1 MDLRTIT
8 STDVQRGFGKFLDN
22 LTDPI
27 LVMRDSRPEAVMVG
41 YFEYLELK
49 KVKEKSEI
57 EEFEKL
63 LDKVHAKNAHI
74 PIKKMEKDIEEALK
88 YVRSHR
94 RHKHLH

>member
-1 MDLRTIT
+1 MNLQTVT
-8 STDVQRGFGKFLDN
+8 TTDIQRNFSRILSN
-22 LTDPI
+22 LNEPVV
-27 LVMRDSRPEAVMVG
+27 VMRDSRPEAVVVD

-49 KVKEKSEI
+49 KIKEESEI
-57 EEFEKL
+57 EEFEQL

-74 PIKKMEKDIEEALK
+74 PVKKMEKDIEEALK

>member
-1 MDLRTIT
+1 MNLQTVT
-8 STDVQRGFGKFLDN
+8 TTDIQRNFSRILSN
-22 LTDPI
+22 LNEPVV
-27 LVMRDSRPEAVMVG
+27 VMRDSRPEAVVVD

-49 KVKEKSEI
+49 KVKEESEI

-74 PIKKMEKDIEEALK
+74 SVKKMEKDIEEALK